1 MSVRPSLRPLVLLLS
16 AGCVAPLTVKDQLER
31 TQQTVMAAHR
41 VYAPLCAPRE
51 LAEAQANLDFTRIEL
66 SQGHLRRAA
75 DHLSVAETSAVSALA
90 VATPCGGV
98 DQDRDTI
105 PDIVDACDLEPEDFD
120 GENDED
126 GCRDIEP
133 YGDEDGD
140 GVINLDDGCV
150 DVAEDFDGD
159 TDEDGCPETS
169 EDSDGDTIA
178 NVADR
183 CLNDAE
189 DRDGF
194 EDTDGCPD
202 PDNDGDRILDLV
214 DVCALA
220 AEDLDDWDDED
231 GCPDPDND
239 ADGIPDVHDRC
250 PNTAGD
256 REREGCPLEDR
267 DKDGVADAADLC
279 VDVPET
285 ANGYL
290 DEDGCPDASPSGIKV
305 TNSRVQISETIQ
317 FESGEA
323 RLLATSYPLLDT
335 VVQVLVDAPWLKLR
349 IEGHTDGEASDE
361 SNLAL
366 SEQRALTV
374 RKYLQGKG
382 IDAARLESV
391 GYGETRPVDTNRTE
405 MGRARNRRVEFH
417 IIREE
422 PP

>member
-1 MSVRPSLRPLVLLLS
+1 MSLRLPGVPFLALLS
-16 AGCVAPLTVKDQLER
+16 AGCVVPLTVSEQLER

-41 VYAPLCAPRE
+41 VYAPLCAPQD
-51 LAEAQANLDFTRIEL
+51 LARAQANLDFTRIEL

-75 DHLSVAETSAVSALA
+75 DHLSIAETSAIRALS

-105 PDIVDACDLEPEDFD
+105 PDIVDVCDTEPEDFD

-159 TDEDGCPETS
+159 NDEDGCPETS
-169 EDSDGDTIA
+169 EDTDGDAIA

-183 CLNDAE
+183 CVNDPE
-189 DRDGF
+189 DHDGY

-202 PDNDGDRILDLV
+202 LDNDGDRVMDLV
-214 DVCALA
+214 DGCALA
-220 AEDLDDWDDED
+220 AEDPDDWDDED

-239 ADGIPDVHDRC
+239 GDGIPDVNDRC

-256 REREGCPLEDR
+256 REREGCPLEDA
-267 DKDGVADAADLC
+267 DKDGVADASDLC

-290 DEDGCPDASPSGIKV
+290 DEDGCPDTAPSGIKV
-305 TNSRVQISETIQ
+305 TRSRVQISETIQ

-323 RLLATSYPLLDT
+323 RLLTSSYPTLDNVAQVLLD
-335 VVQVLVDAPWLKLR
+335 APYLKLR

-361 SNLAL
+361 SNLEL
-366 SEQRALTV
+366 SQARAMTV
-374 RKYLQGKG
+374 RQYLQGKG
-382 IDAARLESV
+382 IEAARLESV

-405 MGRARNRRVEFH
+405 PGRAKNRRVEFH
-417 IIREE
+417 ILREE
-422 PP
+422 AP